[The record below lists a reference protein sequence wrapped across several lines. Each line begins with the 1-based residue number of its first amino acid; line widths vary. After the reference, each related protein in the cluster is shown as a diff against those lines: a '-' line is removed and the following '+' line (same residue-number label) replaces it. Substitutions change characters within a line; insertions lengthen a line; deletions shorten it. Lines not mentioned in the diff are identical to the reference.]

1 MKKTFKIILNTIY
14 AVVVLYLSLFII
26 ISLAM
31 PGKTTKYLGFGWY
44 KVASGSMEPMIMT
57 EDVIVA
63 YKVLNPYELK
73 DGGLIYIKPIL
84 VKDYLRYSWAKEIL
98 SIEKNEINDIEI
110 IQMSYLE
117 FLIKKVFTMN
127 KESEDKLRWLIKL
140 CMDEDYVAFVDNKIY
155 ICEQDTTIKAIIRPK
170 EFDDISKII
179 QSQNDPNYDD
189 RYVSPEV
196 KELMQDYYKTK

>member
-1 MKKTFKIILNTIY
+1 MVDLETLELNY
-14 AVVVLYLSLFII
+14 FVNMDNV
-26 ISLAM
+26 
-31 PGKTTKYLGFGWY
+31 
-44 KVASGSMEPMIMT
+44 
-57 EDVIVA
+57 
-63 YKVLNPYELK
+63 PYELK

-155 ICEQDTTIKAIIRPK
+155 IC
-170 EFDDISKII
+170 
-179 QSQNDPNYDD
+179 
-189 RYVSPEV
+189 
-196 KELMQDYYKTK
+196 